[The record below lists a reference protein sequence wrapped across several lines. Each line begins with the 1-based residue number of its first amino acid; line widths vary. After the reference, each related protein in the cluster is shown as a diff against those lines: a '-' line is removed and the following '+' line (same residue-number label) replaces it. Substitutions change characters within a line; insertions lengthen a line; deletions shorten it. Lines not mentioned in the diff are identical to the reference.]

1 MDIKKLVILMIGI
14 GATAT
19 SVLLLKGNSKPI
31 SNVVN
36 VTTDT
41 IKEVEKSF
49 GGVPL
54 SKLNEVAKNI
64 YHGVKVAVDE
74 SGFLIFHYTSNSGK
88 TTFRPQIVINE
99 FGKLVSLCGHYPGQW
114 RSPADE
120 FVKRA
125 NELFSFEII
134 QSKDY

>member
-1 MDIKKLVILMIGI
+1 MDIKKIVIPMIGI
-14 GATAT
+14 GATVT
-19 SVLLLKGNSKPI
+19 SVLLLKGNSKQI

-36 VTTDT
+36 GTTET

-64 YHGVKVAVDE
+64 YHGVKVTVDE
-74 SGFLIFHYTSNSGK
+74 YGFLVFHYTSNSEK
-88 TTFRPQIVINE
+88 TTFRPQVVINE
-99 FGKLVSLCGHYPGQW
+99 FDKLVSLGVHYPGQW
-114 RSPADE
+114 WSPADE

-125 NELFSFEII
+125 NELFSF
-134 QSKDY
+134 KK